1 VGISV
6 RQDGADAAIEL
17 NGGGI
22 KFTNATASG
31 NANTLDDYEEGTWTP
46 TLHDAV
52 SAGNA
57 ASLTGTG
64 SYTKVGNLVT
74 VTAQLLNIDTT
85 GMTGGN
91 AFYAGGLPFTAGSGA
106 RSVGS
111 VQFERVAY
119 QAGTYCN
126 SAGVINTSR
135 VAFIENVTGAS
146 IGQPSVSDIT
156 STTGDIWFTL
166 AYYV

>member
-1 VGISV
+1 LYID
-6 RQDGADAAIEL
+6 QNGAAPAIEVD
-17 NGGGI
+17 GGGI

-46 TLHDAV
+46 TLHDAAT
-52 SAGNA
+52 AGNA
-57 ASLTGTG
+57 ASLTGTA

-91 AFYAGGLPFTAGSGA
+91 AFYAGGLPFTAGAGA
-106 RSVGS
+106 RAVGP

-119 QAGTYCN
+119 QAGTYCT
-126 SAGVINTSR
+126 ANTLASSSR
-135 VAFIENVTGAS
+135 VAFIENVTGTS